1 MQFVDI
7 EKKDGGAY
15 LHRYDLHYIDRT
27 GCPRT
32 YEMVS
37 RDRNIDSLAHL
48 QQHRTDA
55 VVMVLTDAKRERM
68 ALNHEFRMELGQRI
82 YGLPGRT
89 HRAGRN
95 ARGGRA
101 PRAGRGNGAAAGRH
115 HARAAAGGVHGRHR
129 RRAHGVP
136 VRHRRGN
143 VPSEQRPH
151 GGDRIRLVHA
161 RTGAR
166 PARDGPV
173 RLVGAGIQ
181 LDVRQRL
188 SAGSLREVHHV
199 LHRDLLP
206 RRRRF

>member
-37 RDRNIDSLAHL
+37 RDRNIDSLTHL

-82 YGLPGRT
+82 YGLPGGLIEPGET
-89 HRAGRN
+89 PEEA
-95 ARGGRA
+95 ARRELGEET
-101 PRAGRGNGAAAGRH
+101 GRH

-136 VRHRRGN
+136 VRHRRGD
-143 VPSEQRPH
+143 VPPEQ
-151 GGDRIRLVHA
+151 
-161 RTGAR
+161 
-166 PARDGPV
+166 
-173 RLVGAGIQ
+173 
-181 LDVRQRL
+181 
-188 SAGSLREVHHV
+188 
-199 LHRDLLP
+199 
-206 RRRRF
+206 

>member
-55 VVMVLTDAKRERM
+55 VVMVLTDAKREHM

-82 YGLPGRT
+82 YGLPGGLIEPGET
-89 HRAGRN
+89 PEEA
-95 ARGGRA
+95 ARRELGEETGL
-101 PRAGRGNGAAAGRH
+101 
-115 HARAAAGGVHGRHR
+115 
-129 RRAHGVP
+129 
-136 VRHRRGN
+136 
-143 VPSEQRPH
+143 
-151 GGDRIRLVHA
+151 RLVAITHVLPPA
-161 RTGAR
+161 ACTVGIGDERTVCLFGIAEGTFR
-166 PARDGPV
+166 PSSDPMEEIESGWYTRAQVRDGSV

-181 LDVRQRL
+181 LDVRKRL
-188 SAGSLREVHHV
+188 SAGSLREARHV

>member
-55 VVMVLTDAKRERM
+55 VVMVLTDAKREHM
-68 ALNHEFRMELGQRI
+68 ALNHEF
-82 YGLPGRT
+82 
-89 HRAGRN
+89 
-95 ARGGRA
+95 RA

-115 HARAAAGGVHGRHR
+115 HARAAAGSVHGRHR

-136 VRHRRGN
+136 VRHRRGD
-143 VPSEQRPH
+143 VPPEQRPH
-151 GGDRIRLVHA
+151 GGDRIRLVYA
-161 RTGAR
+161 RAGAC
-166 PARDGPV
+166 PARDGSV

-181 LDVRQRL
+181 LDVRKRL
-188 SAGSLREVHHV
+188 SAGSLREARHV

>member
-55 VVMVLTDAKRERM
+55 VVMVLTDAKREHM

-82 YGLPGRT
+82 YGLPGGLIEPGET
-89 HRAGRN
+89 PEEA
-95 ARGGRA
+95 ARRELGEETGL
-101 PRAGRGNGAAAGRH
+101 
-115 HARAAAGGVHGRHR
+115 
-129 RRAHGVP
+129 
-136 VRHRRGN
+136 
-143 VPSEQRPH
+143 
-151 GGDRIRLVHA
+151 RLVA
-161 RTGAR
+161 IT
-166 PARDGPV
+166 
-173 RLVGAGIQ
+173 
-181 LDVRQRL
+181 
-188 SAGSLREVHHV
+188 HV
-199 LHRDLLP
+199 LPPAACTVGIGDESAWYTRAQVRALHETDLFGSWALAYSWMFANGCLP
-206 RRRRF
+206 EV

>member
-55 VVMVLTDAKRERM
+55 VVMVLTDAKREHM

-82 YGLPGRT
+82 YGLPGGLIEPGET
-89 HRAGRN
+89 PEEA
-95 ARGGRA
+95 ARRELGEETGL
-101 PRAGRGNGAAAGRH
+101 
-115 HARAAAGGVHGRHR
+115 
-129 RRAHGVP
+129 
-136 VRHRRGN
+136 
-143 VPSEQRPH
+143 
-151 GGDRIRLVHA
+151 RLVA
-161 RTGAR
+161 IGDERTVCLFGIAEGTFR
-166 PARDGPV
+166 PSSDPMEEIESGWYTRAQV
-173 RLVGAGIQ
+173 RALHETD
-181 LDVRQRL
+181 LF
-188 SAGSLREVHHV
+188 GSWALAYSWMFANGCLPEV
-199 LHRDLLP
+199 
-206 RRRRF
+206 